1 MKTYT
6 GTAESGISYT
16 TISIS
21 TPMEDVPLPTKEEQE
36 EEQIRN
42 TANSIRSIEEGVVQ
56 IAWFVLVIA
65 LCQLV
70 QCIHVVLK

>member
-1 MKTYT
+1 
-6 GTAESGISYT
+6 
-16 TISIS
+16 
-21 TPMEDVPLPTKEEQE
+21 MEDVPLPTKEEQE